1 MGNMIMQELTGVT
14 FPITAVLSLIKT
26 QPPKRISTE
35 MFLNY
40 SLGLAAHCVVIL
52 ILNGTLSKML
62 KQLFSVSLELA

>member
-26 QPPKRISTE
+26 QPPKRITTE

-40 SLGLAAHCVVIL
+40 SLQAWLRTV
-52 ILNGTLSKML
+52 
-62 KQLFSVSLELA
+62 

>member
-40 SLGLAAHCVVIL
+40 SLKAWLHTV
-52 ILNGTLSKML
+52 
-62 KQLFSVSLELA
+62 